1 MRPILYLCGLILAVA
16 FGYAL
21 KPEKQAPAP
30 SCPPI
35 EAANN
40 ASEPSVAIAPASP
53 TQTETAAAAPEPPEP
68 PKAAANVNDER
79 PSADTS
85 EDMSARLERI
95 AGAFASSSD
104 FTAIS
109 AGDLS
114 VQTHKWDMK
123 ILQVELNCFYADVGD
138 FRCTGPRSRVD
149 FTALYPDSERKMI
162 ERDCDT
168 IDKSQTKKCRRTL
181 RFTYE
186 GFEEMDVGGFL
197 GKLTVARAGLNLGVI
212 MPARDQPKVKRGSR

>member
-1 MRPILYLCGLILAVA
+1 MRAVFYICGLILAVG
-16 FGYAL
+16 FGYGL
-21 KPEKQAPAP
+21 KPDKQAPAP
-30 SCPPI
+30 SCPPV
-35 EAANN
+35 EATN
-40 ASEPSVAIAPASP
+40 ASGPAIVAQAQPP
-53 TQTETAAAAPEPPEP
+53 QNETAVPPPVSPEP
-68 PKAAANVNDER
+68 PKPAPNTNDER
-79 PSADTS
+79 PSADAS
-85 EDMSARLERI
+85 EDTAARLERI
-95 AGAFASSSD
+95 ARTFASSSD

-123 ILQVELNCFYADVGD
+123 ILQVELNCFYADAGD

-149 FTALYPDSERKMI
+149 FTALYPDSERKII

-168 IDKSQTKKCRRTL
+168 IDKSQTRRCRRTL

-186 GFEEMDVGGFL
+186 SFEEMDVGGFL

-212 MPARDQPKVKRGSR
+212 MPTREQSKAKRGSK